1 MNLVTLIPP
10 HGVYPG
16 PVCAV
21 ACLWNGQKTPWEQK
35 QVCQSPESCPGQHF
49 ILPVFAGDRITHLV
63 SKAAMTPCTHST
75 LRFTRWQHM
84 TGFCWQSA
92 TVRIFLGQHQ
102 RKGEV
107 QRSCLTGSDSEST
120 RCRCRFRVQII
131 GVERALTRRAIIGET
146 PFDFEIR
153 RELKRLLPY
162 IGLYRKLRIVSTKR
176 MRPHVF
182 YNVVYGFRSWEK

>member
-49 ILPVFAGDRITHLV
+49 ISPVFAGDRITQQQSRHDALHTQHTEIHTVAAPDGV
-63 SKAAMTPCTHST
+63 S
-75 LRFTRWQHM
+75 
-84 TGFCWQSA
+84 
-92 TVRIFLGQHQ
+92 
-102 RKGEV
+102 
-107 QRSCLTGSDSEST
+107 LT
-120 RCRCRFRVQII
+120 
-131 GVERALTRRAIIGET
+131 ERATWRMVVLAHKAG
-146 PFDFEIR
+146 FEIR